1 MARLLRSSART
12 PRAAGVSPCSLL
24 DVDECGAAWRR
35 FPRFFPLAFPPSL
48 IDFAFRS
55 LAMCVVEIRPGEGG
69 ADALAFASEL
79 ADAVAAWAV
88 RRGWPVDRPAAE
100 PGRTIVITLTGVP
113 EERVA
118 WLSGT
123 HRLQHEPR
131 NDRRGRRH
139 TSTATVA
146 VMPEPSG
153 GPSVP
158 LVRDEDLRIQTM
170 RGRGRGGQR
179 KNKVETA
186 VRLHHL
192 PTGIV
197 IIRTTGRSQAANLA
211 SARVDLEQRLRDDA
225 ARRSRHTADR
235 LRRVQVNPERSAKTF
250 THNAQRG
257 QVVDHAGGRRWPL
270 RAWRQGRLD
279 AD

>member
-1 MARLLRSSART
+1 
-12 PRAAGVSPCSLL
+12 
-24 DVDECGAAWRR
+24 
-35 FPRFFPLAFPPSL
+35 
-48 IDFAFRS
+48 
-55 LAMCVVEIRPGEGG
+55 MCVVEIRPGEGG
-69 ADALAFASEL
+69 VDALAFATEL
-79 ADAVAAWAV
+79 ADAVAAWAA
-88 RRGWPVDRPAAE
+88 RHGWPVDRPAAD
-100 PGRTIVITLTGVP
+100 PGRTIVMTFDGVP

-146 VMPEPSG
+146 VMPESAGAPAA
-153 GPSVP
+153 P
-158 LVRDEDLRIQTM
+158 LLREEDLRVETM

-197 IIRTTGRSQAANLA
+197 VTRTSGRSQATNLA
-211 SARVDLEQRLRDDA
+211 SARADLEQRLRADA
-225 ARRSRHTADR
+225 ARRTRHMADR
-235 LRRVQVNPERSAKTF
+235 LRRVQVRSERSAKTF

-257 QVVDHAGGRRWPL
+257 QVVDHGTGQRWSL
-270 RAWRQGRLD
+270 RAWRQGRFD
-279 AD
+279 QR

>member
-1 MARLLRSSART
+1 
-12 PRAAGVSPCSLL
+12 
-24 DVDECGAAWRR
+24 
-35 FPRFFPLAFPPSL
+35 
-48 IDFAFRS
+48 
-55 LAMCVVEIRPGEGG
+55 MCVVEIRPGEGG
-69 ADALAFASEL
+69 ADALAFATEL
-79 ADAVAAWAV
+79 AATIAAWAA
-88 RRGWPVDRPAAE
+88 RRGWPVDRSAAE
-100 PGRTIVITLTGVP
+100 PGRTIMMTLAGAA
-113 EERVA
+113 EADVA

-146 VMPEPSG
+146 VMPRQTRPSE
-153 GPSVP
+153 P

-186 VRLHHL
+186 VRIHHL

-197 IIRTTGRSQAANLA
+197 ITRTTGRSQGANLA
-211 SARVDLEQRLRDDA
+211 SARTDLE
-225 ARRSRHTADR
+225 DR
-235 LRRVQVNPERSAKTF
+235 LRLMAAKQARQDADHLRRNQVRPERSAKTF

-257 QVVDHAGGRRWPL
+257 QVVDHTTGRRWPL
-270 RAWRQGRLD
+270 RAWRQGRLER
-279 AD
+279 

>member
-1 MARLLRSSART
+1 M
-12 PRAAGVSPCSLL
+12 P
-24 DVDECGAAWRR
+24 
-35 FPRFFPLAFPPSL
+35 
-48 IDFAFRS
+48 RS

-69 ADALAFASEL
+69 ADALAFAVEL
-79 ADAVAAWAV
+79 ADTVTAWAV
-88 RRGWPVDRPAAE
+88 RRGWPVDRSAAE
-100 PGRTIVITLTGVP
+100 PGRTIVITLNGVA
-113 EERVA
+113 EAEVA

-146 VMPEPSG
+146 VMPQRPRPH
-153 GPSVP
+153 GPF
-158 LVRDEDLRIQTM
+158 VRDEDLRVQTM

-197 IIRTTGRSQAANLA
+197 VTRTTGRSQAANLA
-211 SARVDLEQRLRDDA
+211 SARTELEERLRLQD
-225 ARRSRHTADR
+225 ARRERQDTDR
-235 LRRVQVNPERSAKTF
+235 LRRAQVRSERSAKTF
-250 THNAQRG
+250 THNAQRAE
-257 QVVDHAGGRRWPL
+257 VVDHTTGRRWPL
-270 RAWRQGRLD
+270 RTWRQGRLD
-279 AD
+279 R

>member
-1 MARLLRSSART
+1 
-12 PRAAGVSPCSLL
+12 
-24 DVDECGAAWRR
+24 
-35 FPRFFPLAFPPSL
+35 
-48 IDFAFRS
+48 
-55 LAMCVVEIRPGEGG
+55 MCVVEIRPGEGG
-69 ADALAFASEL
+69 VDALAFAGEL
-79 ADAVAAWAV
+79 ADTIAAWAA
-88 RRGWPVDRPAAE
+88 RRGWRADRPAAD

-113 EERVA
+113 MAQVA

-146 VMPEPSG
+146 VMPQPSAAA
-153 GPSVP
+153 GPVI
-158 LVRDEDLRIQTM
+158 RDEDVRVQTM

-192 PTGIV
+192 PSGIV
-197 IIRTTGRSQAANLA
+197 ITRISGRSQSANLA
-211 SARVDLEQRLRDDA
+211 SARADLEHRLRHQA
-225 ARRSRHTADR
+225 ARESRATADH
-235 LRRVQVNPERSAKTF
+235 LRRAQVRAERSAKTF

-257 QVVDHAGGRRWPL
+257 QVTDHATGQRWSL
-270 RAWRQGRLD
+270 RNWRQGRLD
-279 AD
+279 SDHSTG

>member
-1 MARLLRSSART
+1 
-12 PRAAGVSPCSLL
+12 
-24 DVDECGAAWRR
+24 
-35 FPRFFPLAFPPSL
+35 
-48 IDFAFRS
+48 
-55 LAMCVVEIRPGEGG
+55 MCVVEIRPGEGG
-69 ADALAFASEL
+69 ADALAFATEL
-79 ADAVAAWAV
+79 ADTVAAWAA
-88 RRGWPVDRPAAE
+88 RRGWSVDRSAAE
-100 PGRTIVITLTGVP
+100 PGRTIVITLTGAAQA
-113 EERVA
+113 ELA

-146 VMPEPSG
+146 VMPRRTRPNG
-153 GPSVP
+153 P
-158 LVRDEDLRIQTM
+158 LVRDEELRVQTM

-197 IIRTTGRSQAANLA
+197 ITRTTGRSQAANLA
-211 SARVDLEQRLRDDA
+211 SARTDLE
-225 ARRSRHTADR
+225 DR
-235 LRRVQVNPERSAKTF
+235 LRLMAARQARQDADHLRRAQVRSERSAKSF

-257 QVVDHAGGRRWPL
+257 QVVDHATGRRWSL
-270 RAWRQGRLD
+270 RTWRQGRLD
-279 AD
+279 Q

>member
-1 MARLLRSSART
+1 
-12 PRAAGVSPCSLL
+12 
-24 DVDECGAAWRR
+24 
-35 FPRFFPLAFPPSL
+35 
-48 IDFAFRS
+48 
-55 LAMCVVEIRPGEGG
+55 MCIVEIRPGEGG
-69 ADALAFASEL
+69 ADALAFAIEL
-79 ADAVAAWAV
+79 ADTIAGWAA
-88 RRGWPVDRPAAE
+88 RCGWSVDRSAAE
-100 PGRTIVITLTGVP
+100 PGRTIVMTLPGVA
-113 EERVA
+113 EAEVA

-146 VMPEPSG
+146 VMPRQSRPSG
-153 GPSVP
+153 P
-158 LVRDEDLRIQTM
+158 LVRDEDLRVQTM

-197 IIRTTGRSQAANLA
+197 ITRTTGRSQAANLA
-211 SARVDLEQRLRDDA
+211 SARTDLE
-225 ARRSRHTADR
+225 DR
-235 LRRVQVNPERSAKTF
+235 LRLMAARQAQQNADHLRRAQVRSERSAKSF

-257 QVVDHAGGRRWPL
+257 QVVDHTTGQRWSL
-270 RAWRQGRLD
+270 RAWRQGRLER
-279 AD
+279 